1 MPLRP
6 LPQWSNCSS
15 KWLVLVNYKVLALWN
30 LDFVHSSTYA
40 NKIHFLSLW
49 LKSVQQG
56 WANIGQRVNNCLKIC
71 FEHSSTSSCSTTQY
85 GSEEER
91 SMRLSLK
98 GKKVPWGRHR
108 PADPFQR
115 RPLGTHWG
123 QDFQPGNL
131 IKLSSYFMTRKWL
144 LSLKLDKNKVITFRK
159 SPKDIGESQL
169 KDFTFH
175 FVELHHPVME

>member
-15 KWLVLVNYKVLALWN
+15 KWLVLVNYKVLGGWLCEI
-30 LDFVHSSTYA
+30 LISS
-40 NKIHFLSLW
+40 IHQHTPTKYTSCHYDW
-49 LKSVQQG
+49 SQSSKV
-56 WANIGQRVNNCLKIC
+56 GQKVNNCLKIC

-85 GSEEER
+85 GSEKER